1 MGVRTLYPLSRM
13 SGARHNLGTV
23 ILAQIAAVLI
33 LVTSH
38 VVLLVRAHTLQSEVV
53 KLSYINSSIDR
64 VQNDLYAA
72 FRAEKQ
78 YVLTKNRR
86 YLINFLQ
93 AIATYE
99 SLSSNLQ
106 SNVNGFVHLAPT
118 ALAPISLGQKWL
130 SVYGK
135 PQVALI
141 RHGSHLSTPVSLSEL
156 PVLSLFDEKTAA
168 ANAACETRI
177 ISIIRK
183 LTLVDRLSG
192 LMNAIVLSLTTVMVI
207 MLIRRHIRDR
217 EKLVEYEKAQL
228 VEHLAASMAHEI
240 RNPLQ
245 VTRGFMQLIRERVI
259 DADIT
264 QYLTYA
270 INELDAAHH
279 ILSEYLGLSKPQSAE
294 LQLEPLHTIV
304 ADVSELLTA
313 YGNEYGCQINCMK
326 SDIPNAQFDSRKLKQ
341 VLLNIGK
348 NAIEAMGQGGKLSL
362 RIEPSQSRITIQ
374 IEDNGPGMSKE
385 QMSRL
390 GQPFYSTKTDG
401 TGIGLMIAYRL
412 VEDLHGRIT
421 VTSTPGNGTCFQV
434 HLPIETH
441 LTGANTAD
449 TVSSQPQKKIGT
461 TS

>member
-1 MGVRTLYPLSRM
+1 M
-13 SGARHNLGTV
+13 SGARHNLGAV
-23 ILAQIAAVLI
+23 ILAQIAAVII

-38 VVLLVRAHTLQSEVV
+38 AVLLVQAHTLQSEVV

-86 YLINFLQ
+86 YLDNFRQ
-93 AIATYE
+93 AVSTYE
-99 SLSSNLQ
+99 SLSSTLKADVHGLQ
-106 SNVNGFVHLAPT
+106 QLAPT
-118 ALAPISLGQKWL
+118 ALAPISMGQKWL
-130 SVYGK
+130 SLYGK
-135 PQVALI
+135 PQVAFI
-141 RHGSHLSTPVSLSEL
+141 QRGSRLSTPVSLSEL
-156 PVLSLFDEKTAA
+156 PVLSLFGEKTAA
-168 ANAACETRI
+168 ANSACETRI
-177 ISIIRK
+177 ISIIKK

-192 LMNAIVLSLTTVMVI
+192 LMNATVLSLTTVMVI

-245 VTRGFMQLIRERVI
+245 VTRGFMQLIRERI
-259 DADIT
+259 TDTEIT

-270 INELDAAHH
+270 INELDSAHH
-279 ILSEYLGLSKPQSAE
+279 VLSEYLGLSKPQSSD

-326 SDIPNAQFDSRKLKQ
+326 SDIPDAHFDSRKLKQ

-362 RIEPSQSRITIQ
+362 YVQPSQFRVTIQ
-374 IEDNGPGMSKE
+374 IQDNGPGMSKE

-401 TGIGLMIAYRL
+401 TGIGLMVAYRL

-421 VTSTPGNGTCFQV
+421 VTSTPGAGTCFQV
-434 HLPIETH
+434 RLPIETH
-441 LTGANTAD
+441 FPGNSTPRHDVITA
-449 TVSSQPQKKIGT
+449 P
-461 TS
+461 